1 MKEVV
6 LHDRMSIEEVILHDD
21 GLKYKQQKET
31 ASADDNNRMIKIFL
45 RLKLL
50 PGS

>member
-6 LHDRMSIEEVILHDD
+6 LHDRMSMKEVILHDS

-31 ASADDNNRMIKIFL
+31 ASAGDRNRMIKIFL
-45 RLKLL
+45 R
-50 PGS
+50 